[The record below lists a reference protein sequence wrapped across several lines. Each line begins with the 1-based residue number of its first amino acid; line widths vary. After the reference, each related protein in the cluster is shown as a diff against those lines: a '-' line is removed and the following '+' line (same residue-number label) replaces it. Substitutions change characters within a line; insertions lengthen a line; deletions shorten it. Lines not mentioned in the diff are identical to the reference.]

1 MISMDSF
8 SVIVKDGVILG
19 FDPRETKDL
28 SVIREVATRLPI
40 TEGDFRIHIFK
51 DAEGKDHA
59 ALVHGDVKEKDGV
72 LTRVHSEC
80 MTGDLFGSLRCDCGP
95 QLHHSLRMISEE
107 KEGILLYLRQEGR
120 GIGIAEKLKAYN
132 LQDLGLDTVDANIY
146 LGHRAEARD
155 YQVASDMLRELEV
168 SSIRLLS
175 NNPDK
180 VGKLRDLGVV
190 VTERLPLKPSV
201 NVENL
206 RYLRTKI
213 DRMGH
218 HLGSEDLDQHLPE
231 MDDVI
236 RSVTR
241 ARSEK
246 LGGPFL
252 TYFSV
257 SALDGQLKDHPDGP
271 HRNHAGLMR
280 RLLLGH
286 DAILMDLDTLTNYDN
301 DQLANGPRVV
311 LYDPDLKF
319 DGKLREGSI
328 ILHLGA
334 PQCDFEGCILKDVS
348 DPDGALSPDRVME
361 AVRRTGIRSMLL
373 DGRSAIS
380 DRLLS
385 AYNVDILINCIVPVM
400 SGGKGTKPPVGSIA
414 FKDIRSVS
422 MGNEIVYY
430 GVPKSN

>member
-1 MISMDSF
+1 LISIDSF
-8 SVIVKDGVILG
+8 SVLVKDGVILG

-28 SVIREVATRLPI
+28 TIVREVATRLPI
-40 TEGDFRIHIFK
+40 TEGDFRIHIFR
-51 DAEGKDHA
+51 DAEGKEHA
-59 ALVHGDVKEKDGV
+59 ALVHGDVKGKEGV

-107 KEGILLYLRQEGR
+107 REGILLYLRQEGR

-155 YQVASDMLRELEV
+155 YRVASDMLRALDV

-180 VGKLRDLGVV
+180 VGKLRELGVV
-190 VTERLPLKPSV
+190 VTEGLPLKPSV

-218 HLGSEDLDQHLPE
+218 HLGTEDLDQHLPE

-246 LGGPFL
+246 IGGPFL

-257 SALDGQLKDHPDGP
+257 SALDGQLRDHPDGP
-271 HRNHAGLMR
+271 HRNYSGLFR

-286 DAILMDLDTLTNYDN
+286 DAVLMDIENLIDYD
-301 DQLANGPRVV
+301 DDLLANGPRVV

-319 DGKLREGSI
+319 DGKLNEGSI

-334 PQCDFEGCILKDVS
+334 PRCDFEGCILKDVS
-348 DPDGALSPDRVME
+348 GLDGTLSIERVME

-373 DGRSAIS
+373 DGRSSIS
-380 DRLLS
+380 DHLLNGS
-385 AYNVDILINCIVPVM
+385 GVDILINCIVPLM
-400 SGGKGTKPPVGSIA
+400 SGGKGTKLPVSSIT
-414 FKDIRSVS
+414 FKEIRSVS
-422 MGNEIVYY
+422 LGNEIVYY
-430 GVPKSN
+430 GVPKRD